1 MKRKAKT
8 LADLVDGR
16 GLHSVDPGENLR
28 TACIKMTSHNIGA
41 LAVVQRGGKLVGIL
55 SERDIIKRSV
65 IVYRPSE
72 STTVREVMTSDPA
85 WLPADAAPQ
94 EAYALMTAKGFR
106 HVPVCRNGI
115 AVGMV
120 SIRDFQPARSSQ
132 LSKLRG
138 GEPQVVAITI

>member
-1 MKRKAKT
+1 M
-8 LADLVDGR
+8 
-16 GLHSVDPGENLR
+16 
-28 TACIKMTSHNIGA
+28 
-41 LAVVQRGGKLVGIL
+41 GIL

-85 WLPADAAPQ
+85 WLPADAAPE